1 MLSIVALDA
10 AATAAGTELFF
21 GIFSGRTTV
30 IELED
35 VPLVLRDGGSEFGA
49 EYPVGTKSISKY
61 VGLDPASASANV
73 GHWRWRVVVGF
84 SIRVINS
91 RG

>member
-1 MLSIVALDA
+1 MLNIMALDA
-10 AATAAGTELFF
+10 AAAAANTELFI
-21 GIFSGRTTV
+21 GICTTVV